1 MKIAYQGI
9 AGSYSETAI
18 QNYLNQEE
26 NQSLEAELISYP
38 NFKEMT
44 QDLVTDAIDLG
55 VFPVEN
61 STTGLITRTLDLFK
75 GLPVFVEEERYQEVR
90 HTLWGLPGSSIGEL
104 RKVYSHPEALSQSQA
119 FFDKYPHIE
128 AIPYVDTAQAA
139 LYVHEEQDLT
149 KAALAGPQNGE
160 LYHLFPLL
168 NQIQTEKTNTTRFF
182 MTKHWQKSE
191 ETVEKELE
199 AYYQKYPERTRW
211 MLYVETKHE
220 PGSLVTLLNIF
231 NLFDCNLEGL
241 DARPIRN
248 QPFKYGFFIEVDV
261 SNLTGNYQLLWEN
274 LEYASE
280 YLQIIGCFKPVN
292 IEQGDLM

>member
-1 MKIAYQGI
+1 
-9 AGSYSETAI
+9 
-18 QNYLNQEE
+18 
-26 NQSLEAELISYP
+26 
-38 NFKEMT
+38 
-44 QDLVTDAIDLG
+44 
-55 VFPVEN
+55 
-61 STTGLITRTLDLFK
+61 
-75 GLPVFVEEERYQEVR
+75 
-90 HTLWGLPGSSIGEL
+90 
-104 RKVYSHPEALSQSQA
+104 A
-119 FFDKYPHIE
+119 FFEKHPHIE
-128 AIPYVDTAQAA
+128 AVPYVDTAQAA

-160 LYHLFPLL
+160 LYHLVPLL

-248 QPFKYGFFIEVDV
+248 QPFRYGFFIEVELNNIACD
-261 SNLTGNYQLLWEN
+261 YHILWKN
-274 LEYASE
+274 LEYDSE
-280 YLQIIGCFKPVN
+280 FLQIIGCFKSMN
-292 IEQGDLM
+292 IK